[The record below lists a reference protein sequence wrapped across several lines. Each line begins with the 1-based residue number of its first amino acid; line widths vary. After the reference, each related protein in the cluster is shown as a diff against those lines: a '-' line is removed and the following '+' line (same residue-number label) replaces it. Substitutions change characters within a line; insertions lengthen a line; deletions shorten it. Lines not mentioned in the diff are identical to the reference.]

1 MEQAKITERL
11 IKTEFLNSQSD
22 MSISIKDKLKNNKGS
37 YFGKN
42 LKLLVFSR
50 KNTKKT
56 WNKSLYF
63 PINLSKLNL
72 QH

>member
-22 MSISIKDKLKNNKGS
+22 MSISNKGS

-56 WNKSLYF
+56 WNKSL
-63 PINLSKLNL
+63 
-72 QH
+72 